1 MQRTARRW
9 TVAALATVI
18 AMGAG
23 GTAAHAAGEQSVVAE
38 VTSGPFKLKVT
49 ANRAAGTRSNQ
60 STGTFDA
67 ETKVGPLALMDL
79 HGPVTCLDVRGNSV
93 GLFYPIERSTPSL
106 LSMVGAGIYIYLKT
120 DGKGRATNVQFLP
133 VPFASVP
140 GCRPLP
146 AFLPATGT
154 ATIQGS

>member
-9 TVAALATVI
+9 TLAAMATVV

-23 GTAAHAAGEQSVVAE
+23 GTAAHAAGEQSVVAD
-38 VTSGPFKLKVT
+38 VTSGPFHLKVT

-67 ETKVGPLALMDL
+67 ETKLGPLALMDI
-79 HGPVTCLDVRGNSV
+79 HGPVTCLDIRGNMV
-93 GLFYPIERSTPSL
+93 GLFYPIEKSNPTL
-106 LSMVGAGIYIYLKT
+106 FSMVGAGVFIYLTT
-120 DGKGRATNVQFLP
+120 DGKGNATNVQFLP
-133 VPFASVP
+133 VPFSATT

-146 AFLPATGT
+146 ALPPATGT
-154 ATIQGS
+154 AKIQGS